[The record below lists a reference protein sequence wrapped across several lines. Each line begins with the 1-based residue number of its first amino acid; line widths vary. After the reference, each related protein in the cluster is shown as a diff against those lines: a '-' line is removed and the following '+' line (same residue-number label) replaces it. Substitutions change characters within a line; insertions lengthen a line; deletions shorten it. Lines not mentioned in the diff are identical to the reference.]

1 MRGERHTIAYRLKDL
16 ERRLDPAR
24 FIRLSRGILANVEQ
38 IAKISLLPIESQS
51 VPAMQEYVKSEIV
64 RWGKVVEAAGVA
76 RSE

>member
-1 MRGERHTIAYRLKDL
+1 MVVAPSKTPPAVVEKLHAELKT
-16 ERRLDPAR
+16 
-24 FIRLSRGILANVEQ
+24 ILAMPDVREQ